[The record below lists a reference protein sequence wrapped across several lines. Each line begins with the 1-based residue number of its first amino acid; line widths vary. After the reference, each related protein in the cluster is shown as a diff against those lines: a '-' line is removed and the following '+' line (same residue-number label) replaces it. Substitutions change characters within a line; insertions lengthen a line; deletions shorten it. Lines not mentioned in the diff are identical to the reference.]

1 MPPKKDSKSGA
12 SSDYDDAFEDTTL
25 SILLAKREAIFV
37 QNIFDLSSESDISTD
52 LVKRERFL
60 DESSHIDL
68 LRNEFKEVLDKYN
81 SHLLKINPSTKPD

>member
-37 QNIFDLSSESDISTD
+37 QNIFDLSSESDISKKGTFS
-52 LVKRERFL
+52 R
-60 DESSHIDL
+60 
-68 LRNEFKEVLDKYN
+68 
-81 SHLLKINPSTKPD
+81 